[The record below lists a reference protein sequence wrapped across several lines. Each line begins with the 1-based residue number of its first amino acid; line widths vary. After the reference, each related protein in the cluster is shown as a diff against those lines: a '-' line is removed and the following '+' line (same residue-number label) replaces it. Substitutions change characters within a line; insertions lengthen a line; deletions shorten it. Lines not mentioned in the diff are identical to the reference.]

1 MSAAGFIGQ
10 IIMLFNQIAS
20 TSLPESSK
28 QTGSMG

>member
-10 IIMLFNQIAS
+10 IIMLSNQNVS
-20 TSLPESSK
+20 TSLPEKSK